1 MPRTLKRRSD
11 AISRDDSAPAQ
22 DSSPEPEPSTNN
34 RRRRPSTSSSE
45 ASAVSAN
52 GEVSELE
59 DGTQGQT
66 QQSTLVKKLVRLAL
80 ATEYSRQ
87 PLRRADISTKVFKD
101 SGSSGRGF
109 KGVFAEA
116 QKILA
121 NVFGMK
127 LVELPGREKTGIKER
142 RLAATQATQRKE
154 GKGKQKEKES
164 QGGEVGATGGG
175 KSWILVST
183 LPEAYKR
190 NPDIIVPS
198 KAPTVDTE
206 AGYTALYTFVVAIV
220 WLNGNELSEG
230 KMERYMEKVNVGG
243 STDWGSWDKVLSR
256 MVREGY
262 VDRRKEQEEGWV
274 YSVGPRGKVEV
285 GTRGVEG
292 LVKAVYGVGGG
303 GDEEPAEEEAEGA
316 AEGANPTRPNG
327 EMDEDEL
334 KKRLTRS
341 LGVSV
346 GGQRQTQEVQMVDG
360 GDDEA
365 NGNQPEP
372 QQRRRSGRRRGG
384 GNDDDDE

>member
-22 DSSPEPEPSTNN
+22 DSSPEPAAPTNN

-45 ASAVSAN
+45 ASAASAN
-52 GEVSELE
+52 GDVSDAE
-59 DGTQGQT
+59 DATQGQT

-87 PLRRADISTKVFKD
+87 PLRRTDISSKVFKD

-116 QKILA
+116 QKVLG

-142 RLAATQATQRKE
+142 RLAATQATQKKE
-154 GKGKQKEKES
+154 GKGKQKET
-164 QGGEVGATGGG
+164 QGGDATGGGGNGTGG

-183 LPEAYKR
+183 LPDKYKR
-190 NPDIIVPS
+190 NAEMMLPA

-220 WLNGNELSEG
+220 WLNGNELSEA
-230 KMERYMEKVNVGG
+230 KMERYMNKVNVGG
-243 STDWGSWDKVLSR
+243 STEWGSWEKVLSR

-262 VDRRKEQEEGWV
+262 VDRRKEQEEGFV
-274 YSVGPRGKVEV
+274 YSVGPRGKVEI
-285 GTRGVEG
+285 GTTGVEG
-292 LVKAVYGVGGG
+292 LVKAVYGVGG
-303 GDEEPAEEEAEGA
+303 EAEEEAGDE
-316 AEGANPTRPNG
+316 EGANGDGGNATRVNG
-327 EMDEDEL
+327 KIDENEIN
-334 KKRLTRS
+334 KRLTRS

-346 GGQRQTQEVQMVDG
+346 GGESHTQESADG
-360 GDDEA
+360 GW
-365 NGNQPEP
+365 
-372 QQRRRSGRRRGG
+372 RR
-384 GNDDDDE
+384 